1 MSRPIA
7 LFPWHWLPPLCTLA
21 LVLLLHVD
29 VPYHDQWDLLPL
41 LDAAL
46 RNEFRWADLLQPHN
60 GHILLL
66 PKLVMLAL
74 ALLTQWNTLAE
85 VLFGFLCM
93 LGSWLLL
100 QAMAAQVL
108 SRPLLVVEKT
118 VLSLLVFSWSQAQ
131 NWLWGWQ
138 LQIPLA
144 LLLLL
149 CGFAALQRLRHD
161 GAAVLLAALCGIA
174 AMLSFAGSLPF
185 WPAVLPL
192 LWQRRRW
199 LVIPWLLLS
208 CLLLFAYARVAGMVA
223 TDDASAALPA
233 ANEILRHLRNT
244 LALLGNLVARFNL
257 HAATAAGLCGVLLL
271 LWQARPRTATVR
283 ALGLSVL
290 LFAAGTALLVS
301 LTRSGLGDEQMLAS
315 RYGTLTLPFWVVVA
329 VLLSD
334 AIHSKVQPMRLAIAG
349 CLLFSLLASQAYSW
363 QDFYQLHR
371 RLERGAV
378 ALQQIDTEQGRKL
391 LPVINPRSDR
401 ERAVQEVLL
410 LRQYR
415 LSAFRDDA
423 P

>member
-1 MSRPIA
+1 M
-7 LFPWHWLPPLCTLA
+7 
-21 LVLLLHVD
+21 LLLHVD

-93 LGSWLLL
+93 LGSWRLK
-100 QAMAAQVL
+100 QAMAAQLL
-108 SRPLLVVEKT
+108 SRPLLLSEKT

-149 CGFAALQRLRHD
+149 CGFAALQRIRHD
-161 GAAVLLAALCGIA
+161 GTAILLAALCGTA

-185 WPAVLPL
+185 WFAVLPL

-199 LVIPWLLLS
+199 LVIPWLLLC
-208 CLLLFAYARVAGMVA
+208 CLLLFTYASIAGMA
-223 TDDASAALPA
+223 DAGDAAAALPDA
-233 ANEILRHLRNT
+233 SEILRHLRNT
-244 LALLGNLVARFNL
+244 LALLGNLVARFNF
-257 HAATAAGLCGVLLL
+257 HAAIVAGFCGVALL
-271 LWQARPRTATVR
+271 LWQAWLRSATVR
-283 ALGLSVL
+283 ALSLSVL

-315 RYGTLTLPFWVVVA
+315 RYGTLTLPFWVVLA

-401 ERAVQEVLL
+401 ERALQEVLL

-415 LSAFRDDA
+415 LSAFRDNA